1 MTMDVDP
8 TSWHRISQVV
18 LEAARGDE
26 RTALALLQGCYLEL
40 ASRVVVAEQAST
52 HWLDGIATFCQVAAD
67 RLGDEASYFVGA
79 TRGQGVLDE
88 AQRLGKLQ
96 GAHEEATRFAMQL
109 RARFETFEQTRS
121 PGLTDEPTDELTDD
135 SAVLEL
141 G

>member
-18 LEAARGDE
+18 LETARGDE

-40 ASRVVVAEQAST
+40 ASRLVVAEQAST

-79 TRGQGVLDE
+79 TRGDE

-96 GAHEEATRFAMQL
+96 GAHEEATRFATQL

-121 PGLTDEPTDELTDD
+121 PDATGEATDEHDD
-135 SAVLEL
+135 ALPEL